1 MNSVFSA
8 LLALAIVLLIVGPI
22 ALAVWKRF
30 VPTRRLALVVAAL
43 APVWMMS
50 ETRAGF
56 LLALGVTALLY
67 VLTIADAVFTPGRE
81 QVDVRRELPPVVG
94 VGEWA
99 EARYELTSRWP
110 RAVRVELHDAMPRG
124 LERRFAATGER
135 VGAAGE
141 PPVSAEGEDEREV
154 ATAGPAGLA
163 PAVPVLLAREREV
176 AAAAEALRGM
186 PLTVPAGGDAS
197 VPFRIAGRER
207 GSHPLG
213 PVVLRAGGPLGLV
226 RRSLRYEPADAVTV
240 APSMAGVRRYR
251 LLALQH
257 RLRDAGIRN
266 IRRRGEGTTFA
277 NLREYAVGDDPRH
290 IDWKATARRRKV
302 VTREF
307 TVEQGQTVLLAVD
320 AGRLMTQ
327 FAGPL
332 PRFEYAL
339 SAAQVLADVA
349 VHSGDQVGL
358 ILFDDEVRAFV
369 PPARGRAAL
378 QRVRDALIPARATM
392 AEPDY
397 AAAFRT
403 LAERHRKRSLI
414 VLFTDVID
422 VRASQALIAHTTRG
436 AVRHLPLVVAL
447 RNDALVHAASPA
459 ARGDSGALFESA
471 AAEELLS
478 ARDEALL
485 KMRQAGVSVVD
496 VSPHAMTAAVVN
508 RYLEIKAKS
517 AL

>member
-1 MNSVFSA
+1 LA
-8 LLALAIVLLIVGPI
+8 AILLALALLLLIAGPI
-22 ALAVWKRF
+22 GLAIWKRF
-30 VPTRRLALVVAAL
+30 VPTRRLALVVALL
-43 APVWMMS
+43 APVWLLS
-50 ETRAGF
+50 GDRAG
-56 LLALGVTALLY
+56 LYVALGVTAALY
-67 VLTIADAVFTPGRE
+67 VVAIAEALLIPGRE
-81 QVDVRRELPPVVG
+81 QLSVRRELPPTVG
-94 VGEWA
+94 IGEWA
-99 EARYELTSRWP
+99 EARYELHSEWP
-110 RAVRVELHDAMPRG
+110 RAARLELYDAMPRG
-124 LERRFAATGER
+124 VERRFASTDEGE
-135 VGAAGE
+135 GAGGE
-141 PPVSAEGEDEREV
+141 PPVAPEGETEGEV
-154 ATAGPAGLA
+154 AAAGPAGLA
-163 PAVPVLLAREREV
+163 PTVPVLLPRDGG
-176 AAAAEALRGM
+176 AAAEAALRGM
-186 PLTVPAGGDAS
+186 PVRLAAGGDAS

-213 PVVLRAGGPLGLV
+213 PVVVRAGGPLGLV
-226 RRSLRYEPADAVTV
+226 RRSLRFEPGDAVLV

-257 RLRDAGIRN
+257 RLRDAGIRS
-266 IRRRGEGTTFA
+266 IRRRGEGTSFA

-290 IDWKATARRRKV
+290 IDWKATARRRKL

-307 TVEQGQTVLLAVD
+307 TVEQGQTILIAVD

-327 FAGPL
+327 FSGPL

-339 SAAQVLADVA
+339 SAALVLADVA

-358 ILFDDEVRAFV
+358 LLFDDEVRAFV

-378 QRVRDALIPARATM
+378 QRMRDALVPAAATM

-422 VRASQALIAHTTRG
+422 VRASQAVIAHTTRG

-447 RNDALVHAASPA
+447 RNDALVAAASPA
-459 ARGDSGALFESA
+459 AHTASAPLFESA

-478 ARDEALL
+478 ARDEALR